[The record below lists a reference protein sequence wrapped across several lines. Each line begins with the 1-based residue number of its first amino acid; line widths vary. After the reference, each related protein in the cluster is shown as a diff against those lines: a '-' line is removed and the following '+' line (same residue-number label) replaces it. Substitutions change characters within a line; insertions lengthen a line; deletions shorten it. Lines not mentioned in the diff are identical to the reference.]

1 MPAHLKTYRR
11 TTMTADLHKANTMS
25 IPPAPP
31 SHPAFPPVAT
41 LVPHAAPMLLIDR
54 ILNANDDSMTAE
66 VTIQP
71 DSMFC
76 DANDGVPGYVGI
88 EYIAQTVSAYSGWR
102 AQKASA
108 SASDAKPKIGYLL
121 GTRKMTLA
129 VDAFKPG
136 DRLEITVKNVFEDG
150 EMGVFDGTVR
160 CHQQVIVSA
169 RVNVYQPD
177 T

>member
-1 MPAHLKTYRR
+1 MA
-11 TTMTADLHKANTMS
+11 S
-25 IPPAPP
+25 
-31 SHPAFPPVAT
+31 

-54 ILNANDDSMTAE
+54 ILDADDNNMTAE

-71 DSMFC
+71 GSLFC
-76 DANDGVPGYVGI
+76 DQNHGVPGYVGI

-102 AQKASA
+102 AQKAKTE
-108 SASDAKPKIGYLL
+108 DREAKPKIGYLL
-121 GTRKMTLA
+121 GTRKMTMT

-136 DRLEITVKNVFEDG
+136 DRLEILVENIFEDG
-150 EMGVFDGTVR
+150 EMGVFEGTIR
-160 CHQQVIVSA
+160 CHQRVIVSA